1 MFVVL
6 NWPQLLPYLALA
18 MMKLKFSF
26 HLIWTFFVNISHTE
40 LSSWPKSAFS
50 HLSASQVTSLASPS
64 PSRIAPSE
72 PEPLQICVFS
82 GSGIFQ
88 QSRVTEHS
96 SLSLRAPVLVTA
108 LSTHA
113 HSRSSVSCQT
123 RLRVSKLCRWPG
135 SQRTLNCRPP
145 LFCARCFTCA
155 QNSWIKCWLK
165 QTEKGNILM
174 ETWYWRSRL
183 CWKSRSTQDFL
194 LPGDN

>member
-6 NWPQLLPYLALA
+6 NWPQLLPYLA

-26 HLIWTFFVNISHTE
+26 HLIWTFFVNISHAE

-50 HLSASQVTSLASPS
+50 HLSASQVTSLASHPPLPPGLPPRSRSRSRYVCS
-64 PSRIAPSE
+64 PAPAYFNN
-72 PEPLQICVFS
+72 PELQS
-82 GSGIFQ
+82 
-88 QSRVTEHS
+88 TAL

-135 SQRTLNCRPP
+135 SQRTLKCRPP
-145 LFCARCFTCA
+145 LFCARCLLYMCSKFLNKMLTETDWKR
-155 QNSWIKCWLK
+155 QHFDGNLILK
-165 QTEKGNILM
+165 I
-174 ETWYWRSRL
+174 
-183 CWKSRSTQDFL
+183 
-194 LPGDN
+194 

>member
-6 NWPQLLPYLALA
+6 NWPQLLPYLA

-26 HLIWTFFVNISHTE
+26 HLIWTFFVNISHAE

-72 PEPLQICVFS
+72 PEPLQICVLRLRHIS
-82 GSGIFQ
+82 TIPSYRAQ
-88 QSRVTEHS
+88 L

-135 SQRTLNCRPP
+135 SQRTLKCRPP
-145 LFCARCFTCA
+145 LSVLCSLLYMCSKFLNKMLTETDWKRQHFDG
-155 QNSWIKCWLK
+155 NLILK
-165 QTEKGNILM
+165 I
-174 ETWYWRSRL
+174 
-183 CWKSRSTQDFL
+183 
-194 LPGDN
+194 

>member
-6 NWPQLLPYLALA
+6 NWPQLLPYLA

-26 HLIWTFFVNISHTE
+26 HLIWTFFVNISHAE
-40 LSSWPKSAFS
+40 LSRLTQISFLSPLRFS
-50 HLSASQVTSLASPS
+50 SHKPRLASPS

-88 QSRVTEHS
+88 QSRVRAQL

-135 SQRTLNCRPP
+135 SQRTLKCRPP
-145 LFCARCFTCA
+145 LSVLCSLLYMCSKFLNKMLTETDWKRQHFDG
-155 QNSWIKCWLK
+155 NLILK
-165 QTEKGNILM
+165 I
-174 ETWYWRSRL
+174 
-183 CWKSRSTQDFL
+183 
-194 LPGDN
+194 